1 MSQLEGVDVSH
12 HEGNIDWPKAKAAGL
27 AFAMIK
33 ATQGTT
39 FVDPMA
45 QANLLACR
53 AAGIVTGM
61 YHFYRHDADPA
72 AQAAFFL
79 HNIGSVQPGD
89 LPPAVDVEEPADG
102 AGPVN
107 YSQAEVVQRV
117 QVFVQAVRSVTGRAP
132 MIYTYPAAWQSLTGN
147 SSAFAAT
154 NPLWI
159 ASYGKTTPQLPGGW
173 KDYMLWQYTDKGTVP
188 GIGTVDRDRFNG
200 SVLNLSAT
208 KLSALAAGG
217 DAVLNQDGNIRSA
230 AGLSAQTIRV
240 FTDGTHVKVVSGP
253 QPANGRAWWKVDDG
267 KGTVGWCSSLVLNP
281 A

>member
-1 MSQLEGVDVSH
+1 MALLEGVDVSH
-12 HEGNIDWPKAKAAGL
+12 HEGQINWQKAKAAGL
-27 AFAMIK
+27 SFAMIK

-45 QANLLACR
+45 RTNLTACR
-53 AAGIVTGM
+53 AAGIVPGM
-61 YHFYRHDADPA
+61 YHFYRHDVDPA

-79 HNIGSVQPGD
+79 HNTGPVLPGD
-89 LPPAVDVEEPADG
+89 LPPAVDVEEPTDG

-117 QVFVQAVRSVTGRAP
+117 RIFVQAVQAVIGRAP

-147 SSAFAAT
+147 STAFAAT

-159 ASYGKTTPQLPGGW
+159 ASYGKPTPQLPGGW
-173 KDYMLWQYTDKGTVP
+173 KDYMLWQYTDNGTVS

-200 SVLNLSAT
+200 AVLE
-208 KLSALAAGG
+208 LSALQVASLVLGG
-217 DAVLNQDGNIRSA
+217 EAVLNQDGNIRAA
-230 AGLSAQTIRV
+230 AGLSAPSIKV
-240 FTDGTHVKVVSGP
+240 FPDGTQVKIVSGP
-253 QPANGRAWWKVDDG
+253 QPANGRAWWQVDDG
-267 KGTVGWCSSLVLNP
+267 DGTVGWCSSLVLSP